1 MSEVQVTMP
10 IIDAFM
16 LVLQYSKFLKDAV
29 AAKKK
34 EMEGMMILTHEC
46 SAIIQRLDV
55 PRKLVDPGCFTLPC
69 ALGPMV
75 FERCLCN
82 LGASVSL
89 MPLSI
94 AKKLG
99 FTQYKKCKLSLV
111 LADRSVKIPVGILED
126 LPLMVGNFEIPTDF
140 VLLEM
145 GEEAQDPLILGRPFL
160 TTAGAI
166 VNVRQGKIDIHLG
179 QGNILHFDINEVMKK
194 PTIQN
199 QVFYIDEMDALADDL
214 LEELALEDSLQNAL
228 TIEREV
234 QVIENKESDAYVK
247 MLDSHKGI
255 SGEGQNEE
263 LTYEAHH
270 ASSATQQE
278 NLQEDD
284 WSELKAPKVEL
295 KPLPHGVRYAF
306 LGPNETY
313 PVIVSSEL
321 SEDEF
326 SKLLNELKKYRKAIG
341 YSLDDIKGIS
351 PSLCMHRIHLED
363 ESLSSVSTPGGTS
376 RQQVLAAKKREGKQ
390 VATVESVDAGGRRS
404 AHSKRSKEPKG
415 KGVALSQEEENED
428 ITEEDQAPH
437 KRAKVSK
444 GKKVDTERDRTNTPT
459 EDELYG
465 YLKNGVLW
473 PPTRFAVIKIMEEL
487 EIGDDIKQMLVNKN
501 MQSFFTM
508 AYPTYED
515 ESCQFLSSLVA
526 TFHATKH
533 VRQGWVKIKFKVH
546 GKVYNMTFKKIG
558 QALGLQ
564 DLEESSIHILYDA
577 PREESIARMV
587 WKVLAGKTRK
597 PSRDKNA
604 SISHPS
610 VRYLHRLIVHTI
622 FPRKEPGTVNDEEL
636 QLLHQTVQHFAHPSQ
651 LPFVDT
657 DFYKNFGM
665 VGFFVK
671 RLVHYKE

>member
-1 MSEVQVTMP
+1 MKHGETATPTKDSSFVPPPYEPKLLFPGRFKRQLLEKYKVLFEKQMSEVQITMP

-16 LVLQYSKFLKDAV
+16 LVPQYSKFLKDAV

-75 FERCLCN
+75 FERCLCD

-140 VLLEM
+140 VVLEM

-160 TTAGAI
+160 ATAGAI
-166 VNVRQGKIDIHLG
+166 VNVRQGKIYLHLG
-179 QGNILHFDINEVMKK
+179 QGNIIHFDINEVMKK

-199 QVFYIDEMDALADDL
+199 QVFYIDEMDALADEL
-214 LEELALEDSLQNAL
+214 LEELALEDSLQHVL

-255 SGEGQNEE
+255 SGEGQYEE

-321 SEDEF
+321 SEDEL

-341 YSLDDIKGIS
+341 YSLNDIKGIS
-351 PSLCMHRIHLED
+351 PSLCMHRIHLEN
-363 ESLSSVSTPGGTS
+363 ESMTS
-376 RQQVLAAKKREGKQ
+376 IEHQRRLNPNLKNVVKKEILKLL
-390 VATVESVDAGGRRS
+390 DAGVIYPISDSKWVSPVHVVPKKGGNNVVKNDKDELIPTRTITGHKMCIDYRKLNSASRKDHCWGQKRLRRNY
-404 AHSKRSKEPKG
+404 HPKIFG
-415 KGVALSQEEENED
+415 DRIS
-428 ITEEDQAPH
+428 
-437 KRAKVSK
+437 
-444 GKKVDTERDRTNTPT
+444 ERDNKK
-459 EDELYG
+459 EDVTLVKYNQTRSFYEEVS
-465 YLKNGVLW
+465 LKIQNKLTKLDRCVITTD
-473 PPTRFAVIKIMEEL
+473 TRC
-487 EIGDDIKQMLVNKN
+487 
-501 MQSFFTM
+501 
-508 AYPTYED
+508 P
-515 ESCQFLSSLVA
+515 VA
-526 TFHATKH
+526 A
-533 VRQGWVKIKFKVH
+533 
-546 GKVYNMTFKKIG
+546 
-558 QALGLQ
+558 
-564 DLEESSIHILYDA
+564 
-577 PREESIARMV
+577 
-587 WKVLAGKTRK
+587 
-597 PSRDKNA
+597 
-604 SISHPS
+604 
-610 VRYLHRLIVHTI
+610 
-622 FPRKEPGTVNDEEL
+622 
-636 QLLHQTVQHFAHPSQ
+636 
-651 LPFVDT
+651 
-657 DFYKNFGM
+657 
-665 VGFFVK
+665 
-671 RLVHYKE
+671 